1 MIGDHQDHRER
12 VEALLREKY
21 GDQILGFVHYPGL
34 RQVAVRFID
43 GVRRL
48 HDHDGE
54 PIGRDL
60 PGQPTEG

>member
-1 MIGDHQDHRER
+1 MGDQER
-12 VEALLREKY
+12 LEALLQAKY
-21 GDQILGFVHYPGL
+21 GGNVVSFVHYPGL

-48 HDHDGE
+48 HDYDCE

-60 PGQPTEG
+60 SAAP